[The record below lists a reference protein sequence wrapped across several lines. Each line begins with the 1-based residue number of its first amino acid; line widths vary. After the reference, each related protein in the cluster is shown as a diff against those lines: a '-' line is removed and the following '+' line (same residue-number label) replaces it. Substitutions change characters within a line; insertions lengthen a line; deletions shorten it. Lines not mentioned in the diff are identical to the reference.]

1 MTPASDYADLGGG
14 LACWETFDPASKV
27 QLYATAVRVGRRLF
41 FIDPIPLEADAL
53 DTLTEDAVP
62 AGIVLTNA
70 NHARAAAAFRR
81 EFELPVWMHVA
92 AEPEQGLTAD
102 EMIPA
107 GGGTVFD
114 GVLEAIPLPGAAAGE
129 IALYRAARATSDG
142 GGVMIVGDALIH
154 LPAPG
159 LSILPAKYCTDAKAL
174 RRSLAGLLDWE
185 FETLL
190 FAHGEPIMHG
200 ARDRLAALLEA

>member
-14 LACWETFDPASKV
+14 LACWEIYDPANKV
-27 QLYATAVRVGRRLF
+27 QLYASAVRVGRRLF
-41 FIDPIPLEADAL
+41 FIDPIPLEEDAL

-81 EFELPVWMHVA
+81 QYELPVWMHEA
-92 AEPEQGLTAD
+92 AEAAVGLTAD
-102 EMIPA
+102 ETIPA

-129 IALYRAARATSDG
+129 IALYREARASSEG
-142 GGVMIVGDALIH
+142 GGVMIVGDALVNPPTH
-154 LPAPG
+154 GFSVLPD
-159 LSILPAKYCTDAKAL
+159 KYCADPKAL
-174 RRSLAGLLDWE
+174 RRALAGLLDWE
-185 FETLL
+185 FDILL
-190 FAHGEPIMHG
+190 FAHGEPILRD
-200 ARDRLAALLEA
+200 ARERLAAMLGT